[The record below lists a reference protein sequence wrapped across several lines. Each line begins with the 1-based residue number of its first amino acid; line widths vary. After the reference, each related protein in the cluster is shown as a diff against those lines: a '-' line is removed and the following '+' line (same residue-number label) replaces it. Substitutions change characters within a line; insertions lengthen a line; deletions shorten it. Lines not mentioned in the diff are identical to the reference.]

1 MEDEYIL
8 KDGTLYHAGV
18 KGMKWGK
25 HLPGTEWWKETSG
38 NTGSNALS
46 KTQFSSLRK
55 KHASTVSRIKGAHAS
70 GSDTAGSYKE
80 PVKPKPTSGRQRVS
94 KLDGQDK
101 NGDFWSKYDSGESQL
116 HRKINGYE
124 TAKSRQQSTFRK
136 DYSHVLDETY
146 EPEYG
151 TYTRIARQ
159 RDRKPGNR
167 DTNTYKINRVK
178 DNISKAWESGKKKA
192 GEALDKVNGIG
203 RNIYDDAVSAA
214 KSGKAGLSKLWNKG
228 KKYSSEQIS
237 KLKDQAKKAYA
248 TTGKLVNTYFEKSSE
263 KYNKSIF
270 NPPKGSDYVNHLS
283 EYIDKEMQDAVKAYG
298 DAQKS
303 GTAGAILSSFIQ
315 TSQMNIVNGCA
326 RFLDSIG
333 MDDEVASFLKKLKIK
348 K

>member
-1 MEDEYIL
+1 MKENDKYVI
-8 KDGTLYHAGV
+8 KDGILYHAGV

-25 HLPGTEWWKETSG
+25 HLPGTDWWKETTG

-55 KHASTVSRIKGAHAS
+55 KQVSTVPRIKGAHAS

-94 KLDGQDK
+94 KSNSQAKDGGIK
-101 NGDFWSKYDSGESQL
+101 IGYNSFENQL
-116 HRKINGYE
+116 ARKVNGYE
-124 TAKSRQQSTFRK
+124 SAKRRQPSSYIK
-136 DYSHVLDETY
+136 DYHHEIHRVNEDGFGEHDEIV
-146 EPEYG
+146 
-151 TYTRIARQ
+151 RV
-159 RDRKPGNR
+159 RDRNAGNR
-167 DTNTYKINRVK
+167 DTAYYKINKAK
-178 DNISKAWESGKKKA
+178 DDISKAWESGKKKA
-192 GEALDKVNGIG
+192 GEAWE
-203 RNIYDDAVSAA
+203 
-214 KSGKAGLSKLWNKG
+214 SGKKKAGEAWTSGKSKVGKAASKFWNKAKG
-228 KKYSSEQIS
+228 YGADAIS
-237 KLKDQAKKAYA
+237 KFKDQAEKAYA

-263 KYNKSIF
+263 KYSKSII

-303 GTAGAILSSFIQ
+303 GTAGAILNSFIQ